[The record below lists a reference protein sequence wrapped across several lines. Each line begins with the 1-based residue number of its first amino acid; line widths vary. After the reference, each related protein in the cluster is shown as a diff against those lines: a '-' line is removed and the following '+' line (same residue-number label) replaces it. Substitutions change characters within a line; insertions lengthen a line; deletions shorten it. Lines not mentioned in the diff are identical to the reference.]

1 MSQDEEINFKL
12 SEVFCVS
19 KRHPSTD
26 MGTEYACILHSFAIF
41 YLELKYKC
49 IYCMGES
56 VICEMCKPL
65 GKQTPDTPRQNHRLQ
80 K

>member
-26 MGTEYACILHSFAIF
+26 MGTEYAFILHRFAIF
-41 YLELKYKC
+41 YLELKYKLHVLR
-49 IYCMGES
+49 G
-56 VICEMCKPL
+56 
-65 GKQTPDTPRQNHRLQ
+65 GKCYL
-80 K
+80 